1 MQLLLMP
8 HWSRPRAHTVHVI
21 FDDGLSRHF
30 PTDDGSTACSTLKVF
45 NDF

>member
-1 MQLLLMP
+1 MIEGSFKIMK
-8 HWSRPRAHTVHVI
+8 HTVHVI